1 MTREL
6 QTLSEA
12 MNMSSPIAWVAL
24 DVIKVLTVLSDN
36 TVTVSTVA
44 WTDLIEDKKSR
55 NSRGNLQVHCL
66 EVFKGF
72 YLRQKKHYKVGR
84 L

>member
-44 WTDLIEDKKSR
+44 WTDLIEDKKK
-55 NSRGNLQVHCL
+55 Q
-66 EVFKGF
+66 KF
-72 YLRQKKHYKVGR
+72 YRQSTSSLFR
-84 L
+84 SF